1 MKQLITCCLI
11 VKNEEKNIERC
22 LKSIKNI
29 CSQIVIVDTGSTDST
44 LKLASR
50 FNPEIYFHNWNN
62 DFSEARNYSLTYAV
76 NDWILVIDAD
86 EELEHFGVKEEILL
100 DEKIGGIT
108 CLIKNNMDKEGLTE
122 SKHTYTRFFRNS
134 PNIRFSGKIHEQIRG
149 AIEANNLVI
158 YEKEDI
164 ILRHYGYIETSI
176 EKKLRNKELLVN
188 TDLDDDFN
196 KLNLADT
203 EFSLDNNDNA
213 KKLYLEIKDSRNLT
227 KEQLEK
233 IKIRLGQ
240 ISLKQ
245 NDFKDVLYHTDF
257 ISEDID
263 TEGLKNFVRAAAYL
277 SIGEFQKAKS
287 LYDSQEI
294 SKSKLVDNDIVLKGL
309 ALIEKLNKI
318 N

>member
-1 MKQLITCCLI
+1 MKELITCCLI

-22 LKSIKNI
+22 LKSIKQI
-29 CSQIVIVDTGSTDST
+29 SSQIVIVDTGSTDNT

-62 DFSEARNYSLTYAV
+62 DFSEARNYSLSYAL
-76 NDWILVIDAD
+76 NEWILVIDAD

-100 DEKIGGIT
+100 DEKIGGIS
-108 CLIKNNMDKEGLTE
+108 CLIRNNMDKEGLTE

-134 PNIRFSGKIHEQIRG
+134 PTIRFSGKIHEQIRES
-149 AIEANNLVI
+149 IESNNFTINEEQEIV
-158 YEKEDI
+158 
-164 ILRHYGYIETSI
+164 LRHYGYIETSI
-176 EKKLRNKELLVN
+176 EKKLRNKEILVSV
-188 TDLDDDFN
+188 DLDDDFN

-203 EFSLDNNDNA
+203 EFSLDNNDTA
-213 KKLYLEIKDSRNLT
+213 KKLYLEIKDSKNLS

-245 NDFKDVLYHTDF
+245 NEFKDVLYYTDF
-257 ISEDID
+257 ISEDVD
-263 TEGLKNFVRAAAYL
+263 TEGLKNFVRAAAFL
-277 SIGEFQKAKS
+277 SIGEFQKAKL
-287 LYDSQEI
+287 LYNSQDI
-294 SKSKLVDNDIVLKGL
+294 LKSKLVDKDIVLKGIE
-309 ALIEKLNKI
+309 LIEKLNKI